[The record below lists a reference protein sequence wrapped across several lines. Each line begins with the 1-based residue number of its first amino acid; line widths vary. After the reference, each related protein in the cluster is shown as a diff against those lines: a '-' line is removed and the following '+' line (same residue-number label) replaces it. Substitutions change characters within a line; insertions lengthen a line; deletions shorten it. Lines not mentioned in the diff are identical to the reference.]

1 MNCPLYRPLPG
12 RHDRA
17 QFSVDTAPPPVIL
30 GNAGEIGH
38 DPERLQEDRHKPD
51 AQALRQARSDG
62 RHVPPAGATPID
74 AFADITVFVGMH
86 TFKVHRSVVSYLSPI
101 CYKLF
106 ARASSNPSSCLKIH
120 QTSPA
125 AWSVLLDF
133 AYGIDVEER
142 LGKDL
147 ELAMDVASVA
157 GHFQAQQLRGIALK
171 FADVTLSTL
180 GGVIHKLQGGTEV
193 NWAIS

>member
-1 MNCPLYRPLPG
+1 MIPNACKKIDTSPMDKRFARLAATDATSRP
-12 RHDRA
+12 
-17 QFSVDTAPPPVIL
+17 
-30 GNAGEIGH
+30 
-38 DPERLQEDRHKPD
+38 
-51 AQALRQARSDG
+51 QALLRLMRTSEL
-62 RHVPPAGATPID
+62 
-74 AFADITVFVGMH
+74 FADITVLVGMH

-133 AYGIDVEER
+133 AYVIDVEER